1 MIWFPNLIPERNRYV
16 DGTHAFRQ
24 KDFKTFCLGFHR
36 LQRGIPDI
44 LRFHLGT
51 IQHLVGSTVSC
62 LGMIVFF
69 HIVDFLAIS
78 GICGHFQDHSVMG
91 RSAVRNPMAGI
102 LINPGVHYN
111 HRLVVF

>member
-1 MIWFPNLIPERNRYV
+1 MIRFPDLIPERNRYV

-24 KDFKTFCLGFHR
+24 KNFKAFSPGFQR

-44 LRFHLGT
+44 LCLHLGT
-51 IQHLVGSTVSC
+51 VKHSVGSTVRC
-62 LGMIVFF
+62 LGVIVFF
-69 HIVDFLAIS
+69 LIVDFLAIS

-102 LINPGVHYN
+102 LVNPGVHYD

>member
-1 MIWFPNLIPERNRYV
+1 V
-16 DGTHAFRQ
+16 
-24 KDFKTFCLGFHR
+24 
-36 LQRGIPDI
+36 
-44 LRFHLGT
+44 
-51 IQHLVGSTVSC
+51 
-62 LGMIVFF
+62 IVFF

-102 LINPGVHYN
+102 LVNPGVHYD